1 VERTFRLTLEYDG
14 AGFEGWQIQ
23 PEGRRTV
30 QGALEAALARVL
42 GRRVRVVSSS
52 RTDSGVHAEGLV
64 ASLRA
69 ETALEPD
76 RLRRALN
83 GVLPTDV
90 AVLDAALAPDG
101 FHARHDAL
109 SKLYR
114 YRIWNGRSRSP
125 LRARR
130 SLCLQHPLDLAAMGR
145 AARDLAG
152 THDFAAFQAAGSEVG
167 SSERTLLRLDL
178 EGAPGA
184 QVDLYFEG
192 TGFLRHMVRILS
204 GTLIQVGRGR
214 RDPEGM
220 PALLASRDRRRAGPT
235 APAHPLSLVRVTY
248 GDSIAESS
256 S

>member
-14 AGFEGWQIQ
+14 AEFEGWQIQ

-30 QGALEAALARVL
+30 QGTLESALARVL
-42 GRRVRVVSSS
+42 GRRVRVVSSG

-64 ASLRA
+64 TSLRA
-69 ETALEPD
+69 EVALDPD
-76 RLRRALN
+76 RLRAALN
-83 GVLPTDV
+83 GVLPPDV
-90 AVLDAALAPDG
+90 AVLEVELAPEG
-101 FHARHDAL
+101 FHAGRDAL

-130 SLCLQHPLDLAAMGR
+130 CLYLQRPLDLAAMGR

-152 THDFAAFQAAGSEVG
+152 RHDFAAFQAAGSEVTT
-167 SSERTLLRLDL
+167 SERTLLRLDL

-184 QVDLYFEG
+184 LVDLHFEG
-192 TGFLRHMVRILS
+192 TGFLRHMVRILA
-204 GTLIQVGRGR
+204 GTLIQVGSGR

-220 PALLASRDRRRAGPT
+220 PALLASRDRSRAGPT
-235 APAHPLSLVRVTY
+235 APAHALTLVRVTY